1 MKIKDICKMVLGIV
15 LVIALV
21 VLLNSKVNLEGVKNW
36 FSTVVTTNENKTETE
51 NDQLTAPT
59 PTPMPT
65 NDVATTPEATQ
76 EVNTVFTDENG
87 KTYFLNLEMAY
98 QNLSLQE
105 RIDYTEIANYHVYD
119 VVTNGDE
126 VVKDTVGN
134 DITSRY
140 GIDIAQVN
148 SVAFLRDGYSMLTYS
163 YDEGEFRKDYSESH
177 AFKGAKDKLFTS
189 EVLCTEHHASIKATT
204 RVGYINASLW
214 GLNGQYGCKGNFEVK
229 FLDGRI
235 FDAIVLVK
243 RAVVVNGTTMDA
255 YTWCMRTCSND
266 QVKEPADGGNG
277 NGGNK
282 PSDKPTAEP
291 TIQPTVEPTV
301 KPTHSPTDAP
311 TTAPTETPTTA
322 PTIEPTVKPTHSPTE
337 PPRPTHSPTEAP
349 TAAPTEA
356 PTKEPTQEPSYRPTP
371 VPEVTPE
378 PTNRHSP
385 TDEGS
390 GNSHSP
396 TDDDTSDDSTSGGN
410 RHSDADD
417 SSASNG
423 NKHSEP

>member
-1 MKIKDICKMVLGIV
+1 MKRKDLVKMVLGI
-15 LVIALV
+15 ILV
-21 VLLNSKVNLEGVKNW
+21 VLLVIGYNKVDMGAVKDWFANLTTTEK
-36 FSTVVTTNENKTETE
+36 TEVVTDDGSQQDTPTVMPSEG
-51 NDQLTAPT
+51 TAT
-59 PTPMPT
+59 PTP
-65 NDVATTPEATQ
+65 APEATQ

-87 KTYFLNLEMAY
+87 KTYFVNSEEEAY
-98 QNLSLQE
+98 QNVSLQG
-105 RIDYTEIANYHVYD
+105 RLDYAEIVNYHVYD
-119 VVTNGDE
+119 VLVDGDE
-126 VVKDTVGN
+126 IVKDATGN
-134 DITSRY
+134 EITSRY
-140 GIDIAQVN
+140 GISLDEVE

-163 YDEGEFRKDYSESH
+163 YDEGEFREDYSESH

-243 RAVVVNGTTMDA
+243 RAVVVNGTAMDA

-282 PSDKPTAEP
+282 PSDKPT
-291 TIQPTVEPTV
+291 VEPTV
-301 KPTHSPTDAP
+301 KPTHSPTEAP
-311 TTAPTETPTTA
+311 TTAPTEAPTTA

-337 PPRPTHSPTEAP
+337 APRPTHSHTEAP
-349 TAAPTEA
+349 TVAPTEA
-356 PTKEPTQEPSYRPTP
+356 PTKQPSYKPTP

-378 PTNRHSP
+378 PTNRHSD
-385 TDEGS
+385 TGDGGS
-390 GNSHSP
+390 GNNHSP
-396 TDDDTSDDSTSGGN
+396 VDDDTSTDEGTSGGN
-410 RHSDADD
+410 RHSDASDTG
-417 SSASNG
+417 SG
-423 NKHSEP
+423 NRHSEP

>member
-1 MKIKDICKMVLGIV
+1 MKKADLVKMILGV
-15 LVIALV
+15 VFVIALV
-21 VLLNSKVNLEGVKNW
+21 ILCRNVDLQAVTDWFTSLTTKVEVADAGNQLDTPTVMPSEG
-36 FSTVVTTNENKTETE
+36 
-51 NDQLTAPT
+51 TAT
-59 PTPMPT
+59 PTP
-65 NDVATTPEATQ
+65 APEATQ

-87 KTYFLNLEMAY
+87 KTYFVNSEEEAY
-98 QNLSLQE
+98 QNVSLQG
-105 RIDYTEIANYHVYD
+105 RLDYAEIVNYHVYD
-119 VVTNGDE
+119 VLVDGDE
-126 VVKDTVGN
+126 IVKDATGN
-134 DITSRY
+134 EITSRY
-140 GIDIAQVN
+140 GISLDEVE

-163 YDEGEFRKDYSESH
+163 YDEGEFREDYSESH

-243 RAVVVNGTTMDA
+243 RAVVVNGTAMDA

-282 PSDKPTAEP
+282 PSDKPT
-291 TIQPTVEPTV
+291 VEPTV
-301 KPTHSPTDAP
+301 KPTHSPTEAP
-311 TTAPTETPTTA
+311 TTAPTEAPTTA

-356 PTKEPTQEPSYRPTP
+356 PTKEPTQEPSYKPTP

-396 TDDDTSDDSTSGGN
+396 TDDGSTTDDSTSGGN
-410 RHSDADD
+410 RHSDASD
-417 SSASNG
+417 SGTSNG
-423 NKHSEP
+423 NRHSEP